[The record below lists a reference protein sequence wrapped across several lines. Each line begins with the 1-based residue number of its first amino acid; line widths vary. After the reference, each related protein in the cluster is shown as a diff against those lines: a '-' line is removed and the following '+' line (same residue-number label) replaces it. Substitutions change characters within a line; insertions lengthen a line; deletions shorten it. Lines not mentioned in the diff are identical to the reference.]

1 MDVMQESLTWKK
13 SLNVH
18 ELICLSKTSGLRSTV
33 TYSQSLQLPQTREPK
48 IIMELRTKLIVILA
62 ARGSRADTKNTG
74 GRSFQ
79 KQASHQQSE
88 AQRTITGFQRL

>member
-1 MDVMQESLTWKK
+1 MKVKD
-13 SLNVH
+13 
-18 ELICLSKTSGLRSTV
+18 LICRSKTSGLSSPV

-48 IIMELRTKLIVILA
+48 IMMELRTKLIVILA
-62 ARGSRADTKNTG
+62 ARGSGADTKNTG

-79 KQASHQQSE
+79 KQASYQQTE